1 MTSLSKK
8 SQAINCHVSLA
19 MQSLQEEEAKVE
31 EYYGHFYE
39 IID

>member
-1 MTSLSKK
+1 MGLLLKK
-8 SQAINCHVSLA
+8 HQLLNTNIAQAFQVY
-19 MQSLQEEEAKVE
+19 QEEEAKVE